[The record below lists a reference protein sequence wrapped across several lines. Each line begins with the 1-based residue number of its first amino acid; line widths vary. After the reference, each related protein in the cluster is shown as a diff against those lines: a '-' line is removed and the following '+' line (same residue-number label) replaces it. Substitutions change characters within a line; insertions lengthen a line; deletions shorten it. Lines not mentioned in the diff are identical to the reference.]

1 MININRHNYEE
12 FFLLYVDRELSVT
25 ERLAVEQFVQENPD
39 LQHELEAL
47 QQTMLTEDIA
57 FEMPDKSSLY
67 KEETTGIS
75 LENYNTHFLM
85 YVDNELNA
93 TEKEAVETF
102 VLQHPSLQE
111 SFMQLKQTQ
120 LPLEHIAFPDK
131 ALLYRSE
138 ESEKK
143 PIVYMRWWRMA
154 AAAVV
159 IGLAFM
165 VWTLS
170 PNDIETASG
179 NDAAIAKN
187 NTDLPVLS
195 NKPSENNV
203 ITNETSSAQLMAG
216 KNNEGMALS
225 NKGLAQ
231 TSLVVSTTDVVA
243 NDKINQQDLII
254 DHSRSVETNSIAKA
268 DIVVPDLSGMTANR
282 AIRENEMIRTTVT
295 AEPAETKSESLM
307 QQVVYKELD
316 TETDS
321 DNKSLLIGSVEI
333 NKDKLR
339 GIFRKATSIFRSKR
353 NEEERAETGP
363 SRPLK

>member
-12 FFLLYVDRELSVT
+12 FFLLYVDRELSAA
-25 ERLAVEQFVQENPD
+25 ERVAVEQFVQENPD

-47 QQTMLTEDIA
+47 QQTMLTEDII

-75 LENYNTHFLM
+75 LQNHSTHFLM
-85 YVDNELNA
+85 YIDNELSA

-111 SFMQLKQTQ
+111 SFMQWKQTK
-120 LPLEHIAFPDK
+120 LPIEHIAFPDK
-131 ALLYRSE
+131 ELLYRSE
-138 ESEKK
+138 EREKK
-143 PIVYMRWWRMA
+143 PVAYMRWWRMA
-154 AAAVV
+154 AAAAV
-159 IGLAFM
+159 IGFAFM

-170 PNDIETASG
+170 PNNLESGSG
-179 NDAAIAKN
+179 NETLIAKN
-187 NTDLPVLS
+187 STELPATD
-195 NKPSENNV
+195 NKPSQNNV
-203 ITNETSSAQLMAG
+203 IADDQSLAPNATSENKKELATPDKNSAQTL
-216 KNNEGMALS
+216 L
-225 NKGLAQ
+225 
-231 TSLVVSTTDVVA
+231 VA
-243 NDKINQQDLII
+243 NTTNVIADEKINSPALII
-254 DHSRSVETNSIAKA
+254 DNAGIVESNTMAKA
-268 DIVVPDLSGMTANR
+268 DIVVPDLTGITASKV
-282 AIRENEMIRTTVT
+282 IREDEMMRTE
-295 AEPAETKSESLM
+295 AKPESLM
-307 QQVVYKELD
+307 QQVVYRELD
-316 TETDS
+316 TESDS

>member
-12 FFLLYVDRELSVT
+12 FFLLYVDRELSAA
-25 ERLAVEQFVQENPD
+25 ERVAVEQFVQENPD

-47 QQTMLTEDIA
+47 QQTLLTEDII

-67 KEETTGIS
+67 KETKGIS
-75 LENYNTHFLM
+75 LQNYDTHFLM
-85 YVDNELNA
+85 YLDDELSL
-93 TEKEAVETF
+93 TEREAVETF

-111 SFMQLKQTQ
+111 SFMQWKQTK
-120 LPLEHIAFPDK
+120 LPIEHIAFPDK

-138 ESEKK
+138 EREKK
-143 PIVYMRWWRMA
+143 PIVYIRWWRMA
-154 AAAVV
+154 AAAMV
-159 IGLAFM
+159 IGFAFM

-179 NDAAIAKN
+179 NNVVITKN
-187 NTDLPVLS
+187 NTELPATN
-195 NKPSENNV
+195 NKPLENSV
-203 ITNETSSAQLMAG
+203 IMNDLSSAQPMAG
-216 KNNEGMALS
+216 KNNEKMVLS
-225 NKGLAQ
+225 NNDLAQ
-231 TSLVVSTTDVVA
+231 TSLVVNTTDMVA
-243 NDKINQQDLII
+243 NEKINQPDLII
-254 DHSRSVETNSIAKA
+254 DNSKIIETNSVAKA
-268 DIVVPDLSGMTANR
+268 DIVVPDLTGMTANR
-282 AIRENEMIRTTVT
+282 AIHENEMIRTTLI
-295 AEPAETKSESLM
+295 AEPTETKPESLM

-316 TETDS
+316 TDTDS
-321 DNKSLLIGSVEI
+321 ENKSLLIGSVEI